1 MSWYFNKYN
10 MVKSFQ
16 GIKQEEPKKAKL
28 QSISVRDYMS
38 TQLITFTEN
47 QSIFEVIEA
56 LLSNKISGGPVVNEQ
71 NELIGVI
78 SEGDCLKEVVKG
90 KYHNMPILTGKVK
103 EHMATNVVSI
113 SPDTNIFDAA
123 DMFLNKR
130 LRRFPVIEN
139 GRLIGQISQ
148 KDVMDAVKN
157 LKSATW

>member
-1 MSWYFNKYN
+1 

-16 GIKQEEPKKAKL
+16 GIRKEEPKKAEV
-28 QSISVRDYMS
+28 QAISVSDYMS
-38 TQLITFTEN
+38 TNLITFRAD
-47 QSIFEVIEA
+47 QSIFEVVET
-56 LLSNKISGGPVVNEQ
+56 LLKNRISGGPVVNDH

-90 KYHNMPILTGKVK
+90 QYHNMPILSGSVS

-113 SPDTNIFDAA
+113 SPETNIFDCA
-123 DMFLNKR
+123 DKFLTMR

-148 KDVMDAVKN
+148 KDVMKAVKN
-157 LKSATW
+157 IKSATW